1 MAYGV
6 GAPSNW
12 EWSPTQNVVFKR
24 HKMMGMEIGDG
35 HQLTIVIICYYDFDL
50 SENGLYTPNLLPL

>member
-1 MAYGV
+1 
-6 GAPSNW
+6 
-12 EWSPTQNVVFKR
+12 
-24 HKMMGMEIGDG
+24 MGMEIGDG